1 MAATIIPATERT
13 ASANGFGSRQRAA
26 GLRNAG
32 FLIPGDNMVSGYE
45 AFIESKSQGEEE
57 KKQKSLFEEED

>member
-1 MAATIIPATERT
+1 
-13 ASANGFGSRQRAA
+13 
-26 GLRNAG
+26 
-32 FLIPGDNMVSGYE
+32 MVSGYE